1 MARSQWRPRQGAG
14 SGALTVDAALLAE
27 FENDLAFRW
36 HRQSDHILTGVGL
49 GEDGC
54 TCVDVGRR
62 LRALIT
68 DLLNEPSEERAGLGA
83 VVANPLTG
91 GVWVRASHPRLPSL
105 APEAPG
111 QDWADPMSEAWF
123 AWADLPRPLLL
134 RADGWVPPI
143 ARSGG
148 ESTADQ
154 RPEGL

>member
-14 SGALTVDAALLAE
+14 SGALRADAALLAE
-27 FENDLAFRW
+27 FENDLALRW

-54 TCVDVGRR
+54 TCADVGRR
-62 LRALIT
+62 LRTLVT
-68 DLLNEPSEERAGLGA
+68 DLLTELSEEPAGLGA

-91 GVWVRASHPRLPSL
+91 GIWVRASHPNLPSV

-123 AWADLPRPLLL
+123 EWADLPRPLLA
-134 RADGWVPPI
+134 RANGWVPPT
-143 ARSGG
+143 APSRGG
-148 ESTADQ
+148 STADQ
-154 RPEGL
+154 RLEGL